1 MSKRLFVC
9 VVLLILS
16 ATSMLLN
23 VPMTVTAQDA
33 TPTPAPT
40 ITATLEPPPNC
51 PVLQNESKDIRTS
64 YYMGKGY
71 GFMTSG
77 LLSDAILSFTCV
89 IRVVDSS
96 YVPAYMMRGAA
107 YVRQQE
113 YDRAIQDYTRASQ
126 LDPNLLGAFN
136 NRGIVYTP

>member
-40 ITATLEPPPNC
+40 ITPTLEPPPNC

-89 IRVVDSS
+89 IRVVNPN
-96 YVPAYMMRGAA
+96 YVAAYMMRGAA
-107 YVRQQE
+107 YVSQQE
-113 YDRAIQDYTRASQ
+113 YDRARSEERRV
-126 LDPNLLGAFN
+126 GKE
-136 NRGIVYTP
+136 